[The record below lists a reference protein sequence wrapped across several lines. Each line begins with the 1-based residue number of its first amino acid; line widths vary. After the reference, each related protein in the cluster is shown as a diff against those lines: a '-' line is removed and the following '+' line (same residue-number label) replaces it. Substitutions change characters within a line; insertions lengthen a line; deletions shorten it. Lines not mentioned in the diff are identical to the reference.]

1 MQKNIQLLPLQP
13 NEIYYGSRNEDFINF
28 IKSILKMG
36 NIKDKYL
43 NELLTSENIKIY
55 SNAFT
60 SEEVD
65 SKDNYE
71 VLEQLGDVC
80 ISNFLIFYI
89 YNKYPQLYCSK
100 GVQIVSKLKANLVS
114 RSNFSDLADK
124 LGFWNYIT
132 ASIENRK
139 QNKKDILEDTFE
151 AFIGATVKILDERF
165 IVGVGYSIIYDILKN
180 IFDKYIKISLK
191 YEDINDAKTLLKET
205 FDYFKKVDNSTI
217 QLNKDIEIIWI
228 NTNDNK
234 QYKET
239 IINKTETL
247 NFTNYFSDWFFITE
261 KEKNLND
268 EFYTTITKAV
278 AVRNGSIVNK
288 TGKNKTIN
296 GFYTILGEG
305 KAARQQDSEQNASV
319 MALLTLQQ
327 KYGFKKPIPEIY
339 KEFCN

>member
-1 MQKNIQLLPLQP
+1 MQNIIQQTLQP
-13 NEIYYGSRNEDFINF
+13 NEIYYGPRNEDFIKF
-28 IKSILKMG
+28 IKSILKLG

-43 NELLTSENIKIY
+43 DELLTTTNINIY

-65 SKDNYE
+65 IKNNYE

-80 ISNFLIFYI
+80 INNFMVFYI
-89 YNKYPQLYCSK
+89 YRKYPQLDCSK

-124 LGFWNYIT
+124 LGFWDYIT
-132 ASIENRK
+132 ASIDNRK

-151 AFIGATVKILDERF
+151 AFIGATVKILDDKF
-165 IVGVGYSIIYDILKN
+165 IIGVGYSIIYDILKN

-205 FDYFKKVDNSTI
+205 FDYFKKPDNSTI
-217 QLNKDIEIIWI
+217 NINKDINIIWI
-228 NTNDNK
+228 STHDNK
-234 QYKET
+234 QYIDNIK
-239 IINKTETL
+239 NNSNL
-247 NFTNYFSDWFFITE
+247 NFNTYFSDWFFFTE
-261 KEKNLND
+261 KEKNIND

-278 AVRNGSIVNK
+278 AVKTGSTVNK
-288 TGKNKTIN
+288 SGKNKTIN

-305 KAARQQDSEQNASV
+305 KASRQQDSEQNASI
-319 MALLTLQQ
+319 MALLNLEQ

-339 KEFCN
+339 KEFCI